1 MSYNFTRYMRGMQV
15 GGRITGRAGEALTND
30 ELQAACPSIFAT
42 EAHESRSARFAPVP
56 TITVLDGLRAEG
68 FEPFSAVQA
77 RTRVEGKAEFTK
89 HMVRLRHRSLT
100 NTDGDSFEIVLVNA
114 NDGTSAYQMI
124 PGFFRFVCD
133 NGLMTGETF
142 NEVKVR
148 HSGNAIGEVIEGA
161 YTVLQDA
168 PLVADQ
174 VSRWKSISLQDRE
187 REALAEAAHMLR
199 FPDAHAEESTK
210 QAPITAQALLSPRR
224 SSDRATDLWTA
235 FNVVQENTIKGGL
248 RGRVLDANGRIA
260 RRTTREVAGIDQN
273 RSLNRALWLLTERM
287 AEIKAAA

>member
-1 MSYNFTRYMRGMQV
+1 MGYSFSRFTRGIAP
-15 GGRITGRAGEALTND
+15 GSRIFAADGEPLSNDMLRAAV
-30 ELQAACPSIFAT
+30 PSIFAT

-56 TITVLDGLRAEG
+56 TVTVLDGLRAEG

-100 NTDGDSFEIVLVNA
+100 NTEGDSFEIVLVNA

-124 PGFFRFVCD
+124 PGFFRFVCE

-142 NEVKVR
+142 SEVKVR

-161 YTVLQDA
+161 YRVLEDA
-168 PLVADQ
+168 PLVAEQ
-174 VSRWKSISLQDRE
+174 VASWKAITLQDGE
-187 REALAEAAHMLR
+187 RLALAESAHILR
-199 FPDAHAEESTK
+199 FPKADQDGE
-210 QAPITAQALLSPRR
+210 APAPVQPEALLRPRR
-224 SSDRATDLWTA
+224 SADRANDLWTA
-235 FNVVQENTIKGGL
+235 FNVVQENTLKGGL
-248 RGRVLDANGRIA
+248 TGRVRNAEGRLQ

-273 RSLNRALWLLTERM
+273 RSLNRALWLLTQRM
-287 AEIKAAA
+287 AELKSA